1 MTLKKGKKEPIC
13 KTLRS
18 GRRLIL
24 NNDSPY
30 AVKEAYVSLRT
41 KLLFS
46 IASGSSDSCKTFAVT
61 SPNPSEGKSITVV
74 NTAISFAMLGK
85 KVLLID
91 CDMRRPSI
99 CKLFDVSPKN
109 GLSNL
114 LTGVDEC
121 YVHSLEDIPLS
132 FITAGDI
139 PPNPSELLS
148 SESFRGAIAELKKD
162 YDYIFFD
169 VPPVNAVADAQII
182 APIVDAFALLVRAD
196 VTLMHEAKNAEDILQ
211 SAGAKVCGLI
221 VNDVNL
227 KRSSYAYKKNGKY
240 KYRYSAQYGRDSE
253 Y

>member
-1 MTLKKGKKEPIC
+1 MAFNKIKKKSPC
-13 KTLRS
+13 PTLRAD
-18 GRRLIL
+18 RKLIL
-24 NNDSPY
+24 NTDSPY

-46 IASGSSDSCKTFAVT
+46 IASGTDDSCKTFAVT

-74 NTAISFAMLGK
+74 NTAISFAMLDK

-121 YVHSLEDIPLS
+121 YIHSLEDIPLS

-148 SESFRGAIAELKKD
+148 SEVFKNTINELKKD

-182 APIVDAFALLVRAD
+182 APVVDSFALLVRAER
-196 VTLMHEAKNAEDILQ
+196 TLFNEAKNAEEVLRG
-211 SAGAKVCGLI
+211 AGAKICGTI
-221 VNDVNL
+221 VNDVNF
-227 KRSSYAYKKNGKY
+227 KRTAYSYKKHGKY
-240 KYRYSAQYGRDSE
+240 KYRYASLYYRDSD
-253 Y
+253 